1 MRLLLTIAALLTALG
16 AYLLGWG
23 VWMEK
28 AVGLLLL
35 AAGVLQGLG
44 ALLIWRRQAAWGF
57 LCLYPAAVLSAPLGV
72 LALFGAHRAVAAW
85 PRDRFGRLRSTGS
98 SAPRARRARPSL
110 AAR

>member
-23 VWMEK
+23 VWMER
-28 AVGLLLL
+28 VLGLFLLG
-35 AAGVLQGLG
+35 AGVLQALG
-44 ALLIWRRQAAWGF
+44 AVLIWRRQAAWGF

-98 SAPRARRARPSL
+98 SGPAFSRATGRAARR
-110 AAR
+110 